1 MAKAQKHN
9 YRKKKMLFVCMHAS
23 RAFSR
28 LKNNFLGLVLSFALM
43 VKAIIIIGVYS
54 SLSEDRAMQMNAYD
68 S

>member
-1 MAKAQKHN
+1 
-9 YRKKKMLFVCMHAS
+9 MLLVCMHAS

-28 LKNNFLGLVLSFALM
+28 LKNNFFGLVLSFALM
-43 VKAIIIIGVYS
+43 VKAIIIIGVKS